1 MVGLVIGYQ
10 AAIQQ
15 HRFFPVH
22 DGPPGWEPP
31 RAQASSTQEVA
42 ANVPRTARGAITVT
56 GRHFVGPATLRV
68 RVSLD
73 EEIFAETMVPVRAD
87 GVLSATLIP
96 DLEWREGTYLVNVSL
111 PDGVLENPPGY
122 AYSLLI
128 ISGPL
133 APEAPPHDPS
143 AVVTTTAPES
153 PTGPIT
159 VSGTGFAPHADLR
172 VTVQE
177 DQSSDLPVDTRIAA
191 DATGSFT
198 LSATPPVF
206 WQRDKGHVVV
216 ISQGPEQQVRAT
228 FKTPHFT

>member
-1 MVGLVIGYQ
+1 M
-10 AAIQQ
+10 
-15 HRFFPVH
+15 
-22 DGPPGWEPP
+22 
-31 RAQASSTQEVA
+31 
-42 ANVPRTARGAITVT
+42 
-56 GRHFVGPATLRV
+56 

-96 DLEWREGTYLVNVSL
+96 DLEWREGTYLVNVS
-111 PDGVLENPPGY
+111 
-122 AYSLLI
+122 
-128 ISGPL
+128 
-133 APEAPPHDPS
+133 
-143 AVVTTTAPES
+143 
-153 PTGPIT
+153 
-159 VSGTGFAPHADLR
+159 GTGFAPHADLR

-177 DQSSDLPVDTRIAA
+177 DQSSNLPVDTRIAA

>member
-1 MVGLVIGYQ
+1 M
-10 AAIQQ
+10 
-15 HRFFPVH
+15 
-22 DGPPGWEPP
+22 
-31 RAQASSTQEVA
+31 
-42 ANVPRTARGAITVT
+42 
-56 GRHFVGPATLRV
+56 

-96 DLEWREGTYLVNVSL
+96 DLEWREGTYLVNVS
-111 PDGVLENPPGY
+111 
-122 AYSLLI
+122 
-128 ISGPL
+128 
-133 APEAPPHDPS
+133 
-143 AVVTTTAPES
+143 
-153 PTGPIT
+153 
-159 VSGTGFAPHADLR
+159 GTGFAPHADLR

-177 DQSSDLPVDTRIAA
+177 DQSSNLPVDTRIAA

-216 ISQGPEQQVRAT
+216 IYQGPEQQVRAT